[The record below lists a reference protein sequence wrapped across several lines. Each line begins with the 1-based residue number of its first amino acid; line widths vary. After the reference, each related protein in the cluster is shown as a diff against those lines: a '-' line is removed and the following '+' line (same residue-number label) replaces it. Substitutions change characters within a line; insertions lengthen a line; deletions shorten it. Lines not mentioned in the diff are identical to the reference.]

1 MRRPKAATRRYFLFI
16 SVTDIYFE
24 HSTNGDIHYF
34 KRPSIMQSRRYLS
47 GVIIKPNVSNQLT
60 KERTLTILEAVTTLA
75 SLSHRLSLEVTA

>member
-1 MRRPKAATRRYFLFI
+1 
-16 SVTDIYFE
+16 
-24 HSTNGDIHYF
+24 
-34 KRPSIMQSRRYLS
+34 MQSRRYLS